1 MCEPV
6 LTRGGAIS
14 TNRARVKE
22 IPPCQRVPLAL
33 AGGDFFARGT
43 IHLGSA
49 APVHLGF
56 APFADFAAPI
66 HLGFASFADFA
77 AEGVRVASV

>member
-1 MCEPV
+1 M
-6 LTRGGAIS
+6 S
-14 TNRARVKE
+14 TQSLR
-22 IPPCQRVPLAL
+22 QRVPLAL

-66 HLGFASFADFA
+66 HLGSAAPVHLGFAPFADFA